1 MDGAHKR
8 QKRTSDLVLCDEGE
22 AGAKRQRVQRGV
34 AASGRR
40 GQATLIRAAQRDAIP
55 TEVRKEVAKAMEA
68 GSALVQ
74 ASLEHLQGAER
85 SWDTWIAE
93 HDEVRGRGE
102 TTARPRDHCIFYVAN
117 WVHHIDSY
125 RFYPLRTGCARSS
138 AMHTKVCIRI
148 SLGPI

>member
-55 TEVRKEVAKAMEA
+55 TEVRKEVARDV
-68 GSALVQ
+68 GSEPLLRYKNLCCATCRSNTLCLHCNVSHVGFITCLEFALHAPYIYKQ
-74 ASLEHLQGAER
+74 H
-85 SWDTWIAE
+85 
-93 HDEVRGRGE
+93 
-102 TTARPRDHCIFYVAN
+102 
-117 WVHHIDSY
+117 
-125 RFYPLRTGCARSS
+125 
-138 AMHTKVCIRI
+138 
-148 SLGPI
+148 